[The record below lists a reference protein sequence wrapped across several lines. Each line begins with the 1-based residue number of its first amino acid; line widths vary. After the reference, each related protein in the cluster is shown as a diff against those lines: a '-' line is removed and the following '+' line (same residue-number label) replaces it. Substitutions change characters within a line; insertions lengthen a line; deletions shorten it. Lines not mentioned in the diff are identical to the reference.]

1 MLNKDILNHYM
12 VIELIDNL
20 HYASPKLLS
29 TIVKELSIRA
39 YVKSD
44 IDNIKFYCEK
54 SLLNTVSVLTV
65 INTQNI

>member
-1 MLNKDILNHYM
+1 MLNKDILNHYLT
-12 VIELIDNL
+12 IELIDNL
-20 HYASPKLLS
+20 YHANPKLLD
-29 TIVKELSIRA
+29 IIIRELSIKA

-54 SLLNTVSVLTV
+54 SLLNTINVLTI